1 MGLIHVNAQPTTSNA
16 ALFTAT
22 AAAPTTLAYGAGST
36 GLSTFPGSVAYFWK
50 ITFLNEYGEET
61 IASNEATGT
70 PAATFSAAL
79 TWTAPPAG
87 TTAVKVYRGTVTNTE
102 NVLVATLAGTAA
114 SYADIGL
121 GSVATT
127 PGSPPATEAEQV
139 PLTKIIAIN
148 ATTAAVTLTLTVVRA
163 LSHAIE
169 NVTIPA
175 GAVIPAGCASSLVED
190 RLLAM
195 EEIVLEP
202 GDALWGLASTG
213 SAVTVVAFE

>member
-22 AAAPTTLAYGAGST
+22 AAAPTTLAYAAGST

-50 ITFLNEYGEET
+50 VTFLNEYGEET

-70 PAATFSAAL
+70 PTATYSAVL

-87 TTAVKVYRGTVTNTE
+87 TTAVKVYRGTVTQTE
-102 NVLVATLAGTAA
+102 NVLVATLGNVAT
-114 SYADIGL
+114 YTDTGL

-127 PGSPPATEAEQV
+127 PGTPPATEAEQV

-195 EEIVLEP
+195 EEILLEP

-213 SAVTVVAFE
+213 AAVTVVAFE